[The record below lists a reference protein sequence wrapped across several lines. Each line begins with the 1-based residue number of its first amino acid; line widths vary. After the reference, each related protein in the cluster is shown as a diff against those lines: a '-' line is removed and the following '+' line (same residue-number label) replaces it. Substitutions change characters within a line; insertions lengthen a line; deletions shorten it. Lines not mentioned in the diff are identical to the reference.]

1 LLLSGDTDPR
11 DTPLDPRKTLWLPL
25 GTVSEVPGAT
35 KLPRM
40 TYTFLGLMKVLCKLV
55 YIPDINLRDTPGD
68 TVQEAL
74 QSTQRP
80 TVVLNQ
86 QLEVLRAVELPRP
99 ANAFLNSMGL

>member
-1 LLLSGDTDPR
+1 
-11 DTPLDPRKTLWLPL
+11 LWLPL

-35 KLPRM
+35 KLPKM

-55 YIPDINLRDTPGD
+55 YIPDINLRDTLGD

-86 QLEVLRAVELPRP
+86 QLEVLGVVELPRP
-99 ANAFLNSMGL
+99 ANAFLNLTRL